1 MGTNSCAGMATVV
14 DNVLD
19 EQSISQL
26 LRQFEGSALEPGA
39 RTVLPFIDVPCKLDR
54 RIRQILHRQL
64 SGTDHTDTD
73 DTDSAALGQPEPSP
87 RENGQTVRM
96 PGRLARGSSAMHVD
110 TGFDQNDSPV
120 DLKLS
125 GLVCVLYL
133 DGDGHLVIDDG
144 SGVEQSI
151 PVTRG
156 RLVLWPNDTCI
167 HRLDAGNNSRAM
179 IGPMNLSADGVWN
192 RAGDQY
198 SSYTIQDP
206 TRVDF
211 LDPYSQFPKNRRIG
225 DEGLAELAT
234 DLATNTIV
242 RQINLSETGITDK
255 GLAKLATALT
265 TNTSITDIILNKY
278 GGTPSMELCMYE
290 KQTKYG
296 TMWAHQAIDELLSRN
311 RVIAMDLVDLTGV
324 KPRYPDDKHGSG
336 FYNKKIGDKGVAK

>member
-1 MGTNSCAGMATVV
+1 MATIV

-19 EQSISQL
+19 ELSISQL

-64 SGTDHTDTD
+64 SSADHTD
-73 DTDSAALGQPEPSP
+73 DTDSAAPGQLEPSP
-87 RENGQTVRM
+87 RDNDRTVFGTTTTETTVRM

-120 DLKLS
+120 DLNLS

-167 HRLDAGNNSRAM
+167 HRLDAGNNTRAM
-179 IGPMNLSADGVWN
+179 IGPMNLSSDGVWN

-198 SSYTIQDP
+198 AAMYREREGRSGDWNDTVPKAEQAREKAAKKAATPAALPSGYVKKTATPAEEMEACASYS
-206 TRVDF
+206 F
-211 LDPYSQFPKNRRIG
+211 G
-225 DEGLAELAT
+225 DECYS
-234 DLATNTIV
+234 TIYHSQHGKKIVPGSKGKVVGSSWSGKGSQRWLSTKVVEFENGV
-242 RQINLSETGITDK
+242 RIEA
-255 GLAKLATALT
+255 LAKSQLNTPTEEAARKVTA
-265 TNTSITDIILNKY
+265 D
-278 GGTPSMELCMYE
+278 P
-290 KQTKYG
+290 
-296 TMWAHQAIDELLSRN
+296 
-311 RVIAMDLVDLTGV
+311 
-324 KPRYPDDKHGSG
+324 P
-336 FYNKKIGDKGVAK
+336 

>member
-1 MGTNSCAGMATVV
+1 MATIV

-19 EQSISQL
+19 ELSISQL

-54 RIRQILHRQL
+54 RIRQILHCQL
-64 SGTDHTDTD
+64 SSTDHTDTD
-73 DTDSAALGQPEPSP
+73 DTDSAAPGQPEP
-87 RENGQTVRM
+87 TVRM

-167 HRLDAGNNSRAM
+167 HRLDAGNNTRAM
-179 IGPMNLSADGVWN
+179 IGPMNLSSDGVWN

-198 SSYTIQDP
+198 AVAGYQEYDRREAAKAAKKRPRKKT
-206 TRVDF
+206 
-211 LDPYSQFPKNRRIG
+211 KAANRL
-225 DEGLAELAT
+225 EA
-234 DLATNTIV
+234 
-242 RQINLSETGITDK
+242 
-255 GLAKLATALT
+255 
-265 TNTSITDIILNKY
+265 
-278 GGTPSMELCMYE
+278 
-290 KQTKYG
+290 
-296 TMWAHQAIDELLSRN
+296 
-311 RVIAMDLVDLTGV
+311 
-324 KPRYPDDKHGSG
+324 
-336 FYNKKIGDKGVAK
+336 